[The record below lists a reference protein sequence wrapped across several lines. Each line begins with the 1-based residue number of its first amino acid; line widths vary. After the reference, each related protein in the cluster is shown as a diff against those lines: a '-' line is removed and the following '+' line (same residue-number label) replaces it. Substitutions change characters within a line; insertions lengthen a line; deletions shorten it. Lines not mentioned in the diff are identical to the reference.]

1 MRTTI
6 DIEDDVLTA
15 AKERARLQGVT
26 LGIVVTQLIR
36 RGLEPANSTPV
47 EMRDGIPTLIHSK
60 RPAPVT
66 AELVRQLLE
75 ED

>member
-15 AKERARLQGVT
+15 VKERARLQGAT
-26 LGIVVTQLIR
+26 LGIVITQLIR
-36 RGLEPANSTPV
+36 RGLEPVKPASV
-47 EMRDGIPTLIHSK
+47 EMVDGIPTLMHAR

-66 AELVRQLLE
+66 AELVRQMLE

>member
-15 AKERARLQGVT
+15 VKERARLQGAT
-26 LGIVVTQLIR
+26 LGIVITQLIR
-36 RGLEPANSTPV
+36 RGLEPAKPASV
-47 EMRDGIPTLIHSK
+47 EMVYGIPTLMHAR

-66 AELVRQLLE
+66 AELVRQMLE